1 MRVEI
6 TIIWIGL
13 AFHLSDGFLVGSFG
27 AQKSSRSINC
37 FTEESTK
44 VVKEMTDTVPTN
56 KTKTTMEK
64 SDIVRNF
71 RAASGTSRI
80 YRCANTDGLGSL
92 FEDQVPIIRADTPE
106 SIILNRSQLI
116 LDLRSPSERND
127 MLAQLWMFN
136 APGEKIEIITYD
148 RAKVDTSQQMILSHD
163 RCVLRI
169 DMLSPTRLFD
179 YLEKNWISGPIETA
193 QYSFNYAFDS
203 KKLHEI
209 RMEIMN
215 EKGLPG
221 LYEAMIETSGPE
233 ILVALQAITIKLETK
248 SGDIIIHCVQ
258 GKDRTGLL
266 IMLCQAILGM
276 NDEEIIKDYHASDR
290 MMRREGSAAS
300 DSISGSKGKLNRNVF
315 SGAPKE
321 AMAKTLKKIRTNH
334 VSINGYLDSIG
345 FDTNWR
351 QRFITASSLRNKL

>member
-1 MRVEI
+1 MRLEI
-6 TIIWIGL
+6 AVIWIIFAL
-13 AFHLSDGFLVGSFG
+13 HLSDGFLVGSFG
-27 AQKSSRSINC
+27 VQKSSCSINC
-37 FTEESTK
+37 FTEESTE
-44 VVKEMTDTVPTN
+44 VVKGMTGTVPTN
-56 KTKTTMEK
+56 INQNVMEK
-64 SDIVRNF
+64 SAIVRNF

-92 FEDQVPIIRADTPE
+92 FQDQVPIIREDTPE

-127 MLAQLWMFN
+127 KLAQLWMFN
-136 APGEKIEIITYD
+136 APGGKIEIMTYD
-148 RAKVDTSQQMILSHD
+148 RAKVDISQLIWSHE

-169 DMLSPTRLFD
+169 DMLSPTRLFK
-179 YLEKNWISGPIETA
+179 YLEKNWINGPIEAA

-209 RMEIMN
+209 RMEILN

-233 ILVALQAITIKLETK
+233 ILIALQAITIQLETK

-266 IMLCQAILGM
+266 IMLCQAILDM
-276 NDEEIIKDYHASDR
+276 DDEEIIKDYHASDS
-290 MMRREGSAAS
+290 MMRHEGSAAS
-300 DSISGSKGKLNRNVF
+300 DSVTGSKGKLNRNVF

-321 AMAKTLKKIRTNH
+321 AMAQTLKMIRTNH
-334 VSINGYLDSIG
+334 VSLNGYLDSIG
-345 FDTNWR
+345 FDANWR
-351 QRFITASSLRNKL
+351 QRFSTASRLRNKL